1 MSWHYYHTVWSVMMF
16 SWITNYMVR
25 AGLSPVLIPMMD
37 DLSINYSNA
46 GLIASALFYAYA
58 MMGLP
63 GGFIGDKIGRKMV
76 LVICSFGWGVASL
89 LTGIVDSFIALF
101 VLRFLTG
108 LVQGTYFSND
118 RPVVAFYTPR
128 EKAGLGQGVSFIG
141 LGLGMC
147 LGIFFAGIICEQWGW
162 RWVFIIYAIPSFI
175 ASFLIQKIIKE
186 PNVLRAKPSGV
197 SDSLPVKSHLSIAFR
212 SFDLWIIYIAGIP
225 ATYGLWMLGA
235 WAPAMFKEI
244 GLAGL
249 SRPSLYASMVGL
261 SAIPG
266 LALSGW
272 VSDKLARKGIGRK
285 TVLSLDFFLAALAL
299 CCIGFALYFKASQYI
314 LVILIFFAGFFL
326 WGLWAPLFSAIS
338 EIAPTEILG
347 TTFGLNCTVNFIGGI
362 LSPWLTG
369 ILKDNTGSFSSACW
383 LASVLLFLAM
393 ILTLLL
399 RPSFRFNRVENK
411 LTCFL

>member
-1 MSWHYYHTVWSVMMF
+1 
-16 SWITNYMVR
+16 MVR

-76 LVICSFGWGVASL
+76 LVLCSLGWGVASF
-89 LTGIVDSFIALF
+89 LTGIVSSFIALF
-101 VLRFLTG
+101 MLRFLTG
-108 LVQGTYFSND
+108 ILQGTYFSND

-175 ASFLIQKIIKE
+175 AAVLIHKTIKE
-186 PNVLRAKPSGV
+186 PNVSRANPSGA
-197 SDSLPVKSHLSIAFR
+197 SDNLTAKANLGITFR
-212 SFDLWIIYIAGIP
+212 SFDLWMIYVAGIP

-249 SRPSLYASMVGL
+249 SRPSLYASMIGL

-272 VSDKLARKGIGRK
+272 VSDRLTRKGIGRK
-285 TVLSLDFFLAALAL
+285 TVLSLDFLCAAIIL
-299 CCIGFALYFKASQYI
+299 CCIGFSLYLKSSQYV
-314 LVILIFFAGFFL
+314 LVVLIFLAGFFL

-338 EIAPTEILG
+338 EIAPPEILG

-369 ILKDNTGSFSSACW
+369 ILKDKTGSFSSACW

-393 ILTLLL
+393 ILTLLI
-399 RPSFRFNRVENK
+399 RPAFRFERVEK
-411 LTCFL
+411 

>member
-1 MSWHYYHTVWSVMMF
+1 
-16 SWITNYMVR
+16 MVR

-46 GLIASALFYAYA
+46 GLMASALFYAYA

-76 LVICSFGWGVASL
+76 LVICSLGWGVASF
-89 LTGIVDSFIALF
+89 LTGVVSSFIALF
-101 VLRFLTG
+101 LLRFLTG
-108 LVQGTYFSND
+108 VVQGIYFSND

-128 EKAGLGQGVSFIG
+128 EKAGLGQGISFIG

-147 LGIFFAGIICEQWGW
+147 LGIVFAGVICEQWGW

-175 ASFLIQKIIKE
+175 AALLIGKTIKE
-186 PNVLRAKPSGV
+186 PNVFRAKTTGS
-197 SDSLPVKSHLSIAFR
+197 SDNLTLKSNLSKTFH
-212 SFDLWIIYIAGIP
+212 SFDLWMIYVAGIP

-249 SRPSLYASMVGL
+249 SRPSIYASMIGI

-266 LALSGW
+266 LVFSGW
-272 VSDKLARKGIGRK
+272 LSDRLARRGIGRK
-285 TVLSLDFFLAALAL
+285 TVLSLDYLLAAFILF
-299 CCIGFALYFKASQYI
+299 CIGLSLYFKASAFV
-314 LVILIFFAGFFL
+314 LLILIFLAGFFL

-338 EIAPTEILG
+338 EIAPLEVLG
-347 TTFGLNCTVNFIGGI
+347 TTFGMNCTVNFIGGI

-369 ILKDNTGSFSSACW
+369 ILKDKTGSFGSACW
-383 LASVLLFLAM
+383 LAALLLFLAM
-393 ILTLLL
+393 VLTLLIK
-399 RPSFRFNRVENK
+399 PAFRFGRIQR
-411 LTCFL
+411 

>member
-1 MSWHYYHTVWSVMMF
+1 MSWQYYHTVWSVMMF

-37 DLSINYSNA
+37 DLSINYSDA
-46 GLIASALFYAYA
+46 GLIAAALFYAYA

-63 GGFIGDKIGRKMV
+63 GGFIGDRVGRKMV
-76 LVICSFGWGVASL
+76 LVICSLGWGVASL
-89 LTGIVDSFIALF
+89 LTGMVSSFIALF
-101 VLRFLTG
+101 ALRFLTG

-147 LGIFFAGIICEQWGW
+147 LGILFAGIICERLGW
-162 RWVFIIYAIPSFI
+162 RWVFIIYAIPSFV
-175 ASFLIQKIIKE
+175 AALLIQKTIREPVIQQARRPDIID
-186 PNVLRAKPSGV
+186 PLTI
-197 SDSLPVKSHLSIAFR
+197 KSRMGITFR
-212 SFDLWIIYIAGIP
+212 SFDLWMIYLAGIP

-249 SRPSLYASMVGL
+249 SRPALFASMIGL

-272 VSDKLARKGIGRK
+272 ASDRLSCKGIGRK
-285 TVLSLDFFLAALAL
+285 AVLSLNFLFAAITL
-299 CCIGFALYFKASQYI
+299 CSIGFALHLKASQYV
-314 LVILIFFAGFFL
+314 LVILIFLSGFFL
-326 WGLWAPLFSAIS
+326 WGLWAPLFSTIS
-338 EIAPTEILG
+338 DIAPPETLG

-369 ILKDNTGSFSSACW
+369 VLKDTTGSFSSGCW
-383 LASVLLFLAM
+383 LAS
-393 ILTLLL
+393 LLL
-399 RPSFRFNRVENK
+399 VLGMFLILFVRPAFRFKRIH
-411 LTCFL
+411 

>member
-1 MSWHYYHTVWSVMMF
+1 MNWRYYHTVWSVMLF

-46 GLIASALFYAYA
+46 GLIAAALFYAYA

-63 GGFIGDKIGRKMV
+63 GGFIGDKVGRKVV
-76 LVICSFGWGVASL
+76 LVVCAFGWGVASL
-89 LTGIVDSFIALF
+89 LTGIVNSFIALF
-101 VLRFLTG
+101 ALRFLTG
-108 LVQGTYFSND
+108 MVQGIYFSND

-147 LGIFFAGIICEQWGW
+147 LGILLAGVICEHLGW
-162 RWVFIIYAIPSFI
+162 RWVFIFYAIPSFI
-175 ASFLIQKIIKE
+175 AALLIQKMIRE
-186 PNVLRAKPSGV
+186 PAAPQAKRKDSDHV
-197 SDSLPVKSHLSIAFR
+197 SAVRPRMGITFLN
-212 SFDLWIIYIAGIP
+212 FDLWMVYLAGIP

-249 SRPSLYASMVGL
+249 ARPSLFASMIGL

-272 VSDKLARKGIGRK
+272 TSDRLARKGIGRK
-285 TVLSLDFFLAALAL
+285 TVLWLNFLFAAVTLF
-299 CCIGFALYFKASQYI
+299 CIGFALYLRASQYT
-314 LVILIFFAGFFL
+314 LGILIFFSGFFL
-326 WGLWAPLFSAIS
+326 WGLWAPLFSIIS
-338 EIAPTEILG
+338 EIAPPETLG
-347 TTFGLNCTVNFIGGI
+347 TTFGLNCTVNFVGGI

-369 ILKDNTGSFSSACW
+369 VLKDTTGSFSSGCW
-383 LASVLLFLAM
+383 LAS
-393 ILTLLL
+393 LLL
-399 RPSFRFNRVENK
+399 ILATFLILLLKPAFRFRQIR
-411 LTCFL
+411 

>member
-1 MSWHYYHTVWSVMMF
+1 
-16 SWITNYMVR
+16 MVR

-63 GGFIGDKIGRKMV
+63 GGLIGDKIGRKMV
-76 LVICSFGWGVASL
+76 LVICAVVWGLASF
-89 LTGIVDSFIALF
+89 LTGIASSLIALF
-101 VLRFLTG
+101 LLRFLTG
-108 LVQGTYFSND
+108 LVQGIYFSND
-118 RPVVAFYTPR
+118 RPVVAFSTPR
-128 EKAGLGQGVSFIG
+128 EKAGLGQGISFIG

-175 ASFLIQKIIKE
+175 AALLIGKTIKE
-186 PNVLRAKPSGV
+186 PKVSRSKTSGI
-197 SDSLPVKSHLSIAFR
+197 SDNPATKSNLAITFR
-212 SFDLWIIYIAGIP
+212 NYDLWMIYVAGIP

-244 GLAGL
+244 GMAGL
-249 SRPSLYASMVGL
+249 SRPSLYASMIGL

-272 VSDKLARKGIGRK
+272 ASDRLARSGIGRK
-285 TVLSLDFFLAALAL
+285 TVLSVDFLFAAVVL
-299 CCIGFALYFKASQYI
+299 CCIGAS
-314 LVILIFFAGFFL
+314 LHLRSSASVLLIWIFLAGFFL

-338 EIAPTEILG
+338 EIAPPEVLG

-362 LSPWLTG
+362 LAPWFTG
-369 ILKDNTGSFSSACW
+369 IVKDKTGSFRDACW
-383 LASVLLFLAM
+383 LAALLLFLAM
-393 ILTLLL
+393 FLTLLI
-399 RPSFRFNRVENK
+399 RPTFRFKKTGN
-411 LTCFL
+411 